1 MLRQNLTTVG
11 SDTPAE
17 FATSAI
23 AASTARAAFARIHSP
38 TRRSDF
44 DRLSRWRS
52 ILLFIECGI
61 WLEKLSK
68 SCGNVVKLHHNFTLI
83 QYNSGIIPDNV
94 V

>member
-23 AASTARAAFARIHSP
+23 EASTARAAFATIHSP

-44 DRLSRWRS
+44 DRFSRWRS
-52 ILLFIECGI
+52 ILLFIEWGI
-61 WLEKLSK
+61 RLEYLSTI
-68 SCGNVVKLHHNFTLI
+68 CDNVAKLHYNLTVI
-83 QYNSGIIPDNV
+83 QQKSGNMS
-94 V
+94 